1 MLWGGAVR
9 EQVEVIHV
17 GTKNQTQVIKIGSR
31 PLYLLR
37 ACLGPPVLP
46 HPTCVCV
53 HVCVYSILN
62 QT

>member
-1 MLWGGAVR
+1 MLLGGGTVR

-53 HVCVYSILN
+53 
-62 QT
+62 